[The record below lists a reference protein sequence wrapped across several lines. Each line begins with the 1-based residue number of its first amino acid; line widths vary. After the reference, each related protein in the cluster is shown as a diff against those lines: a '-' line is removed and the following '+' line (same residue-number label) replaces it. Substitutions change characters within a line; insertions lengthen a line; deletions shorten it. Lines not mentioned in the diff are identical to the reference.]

1 MDTIHSMITYSF
13 ENIRSEFLYEH
24 LYRCLREDI
33 QCGKLTPNER
43 LPSKR
48 SFALHLGISIITVEN
63 AYTQLQNEGYIYSEP
78 RRGYFVAD
86 ISAKRSPERQPLP
99 AAEQEEPSEKW
110 FADFTSNAIET
121 DMFPFA
127 TWSRVLRKT
136 LTDEQDYLMR
146 PVPVSGCLP
155 LREAL
160 SDHLQRF
167 RGMRVAPGQ
176 IIIGAGTEYMY
187 NLMVRFLGLRR
198 TICLEDPSYDKV
210 RQVYESSGIA
220 CRYAPMDESGIS
232 IPALRESHASIVHVS
247 PSHHFPTGKV
257 MTMTKRYE
265 LLAWANETDS
275 RYIIEDDYDSEFR
288 FTGKPIPA
296 LFSMDAAG
304 KVIYMNTFS
313 KTLTPTIRISYIVL
327 PPELVLPF
335 QETLGFLSCTV
346 PNFEQYAL
354 ARFIRDGYF
363 EKHVNR
369 MRTYYRKKRDLLI
382 RTLKKSALSSKSDII
397 ERSSG
402 LHFLLHLHTA
412 RSDKEMEIR
421 FYKKGLYMT
430 PLSRYYH
437 KINLNPSHTFLMNYS
452 SLPIKN
458 IPEAVDRLC
467 QAVMEK

>member
-1 MDTIHSMITYSF
+1 M
-13 ENIRSEFLYEH
+13 
-24 LYRCLREDI
+24 
-33 QCGKLTPNER
+33 
-43 LPSKR
+43 
-48 SFALHLGISIITVEN
+48 
-63 AYTQLQNEGYIYSEP
+63 
-78 RRGYFVAD
+78 AD
-86 ISAKRSPERQPLP
+86 ISARRTPERQPIP
-99 AAEQEEPSEKW
+99 AARQEEESEKW

-127 TWSRVLRKT
+127 TWSRILRKT
-136 LTDEQDYLMR
+136 LTDEQDCLMR
-146 PVPVSGCLP
+146 PVPVGGCLP
-155 LREAL
+155 LRKAL
-160 SDHLQRF
+160 ANHLQRF
-167 RGMRVAPGQ
+167 RGMRVSPEQ

-187 NLMVRFLGLRR
+187 NLIVRFLGLRR
-198 TICLEDPSYDKV
+198 TICLEDPAYDKV

-220 CRYAPMDESGIS
+220 CRYVPIDENGLPIQ
-232 IPALRESHASIVHVS
+232 ALRDAHASIVHVS
-247 PSHHFPTGKV
+247 PSHHFPTGRV

-265 LLAWANETDS
+265 LLAWVNETDG

-288 FTGKPIPA
+288 FTGKPVPA

-335 QETLGFLSCTV
+335 QKTLGFLSCTV

-382 RTLKKSALSSKSDII
+382 RTLKKSALSGKSDII

-402 LHFLLHLHTA
+402 LHFLLHLHTTCT
-412 RSDKEMEIR
+412 DKELEAR
-421 FYKKGLYMT
+421 FHKKGLYMT

-437 KINLNPSHTFLMNYS
+437 KINPDTSHTFLINYS
-452 SLPIKN
+452 SLPIKK

-467 QAVMEK
+467 QAVLEK